1 MLLLALMHQ
10 QHQQAVA
17 LGVKRQARMNERAEN
32 PRFHF
37 ATASHALLG
46 LWKSQFYP
54 PQQQQLLVHREQTN
68 EAAACSWMT
77 WVC

>member
-1 MLLLALMHQ
+1 MLLLAPMHQ

-17 LGVKRQARMNERAEN
+17 VGVNRQARMNERAES

-37 ATASHALLG
+37 ATDSHALLG

-54 PQQQQLLVHREQTN
+54 PQ
-68 EAAACSWMT
+68 
-77 WVC
+77 